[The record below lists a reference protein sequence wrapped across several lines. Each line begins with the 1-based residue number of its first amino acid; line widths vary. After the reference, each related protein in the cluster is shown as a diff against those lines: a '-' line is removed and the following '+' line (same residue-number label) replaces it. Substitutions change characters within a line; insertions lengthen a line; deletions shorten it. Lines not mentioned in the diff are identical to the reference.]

1 MNPLAPDAAR
11 LLYWTSQAMRGD
23 SDVRRRLA
31 LLEHS
36 QRWEPTRVR
45 AFQFRKLQALVA
57 HSYENVPYY
66 RALMDRHGLRPERI
80 RDAEDYRRLPV
91 LSRAALRSAGRTLI
105 SSTAA
110 GSPLQR
116 RQSSGSTGERVE
128 FWQDREFDRWCRAH
142 QLRTYAW
149 CGNWRLGE
157 PFALVWGAP
166 TYFETR
172 SRRDRL
178 DNALTNRIELNAFR
192 LDNESLYRLLE
203 RLVRHRP
210 ALVSGYTTALYLLA
224 RLARAQGVRLPGLR
238 AVQPNAEPL
247 NAVMRAE
254 MEEAFGCEVFDKYGS
269 RETNIIAHEGR
280 DHAGLRIQAEHSYV
294 EILDDT
300 GQPCP
305 PGTAGRVVV
314 TTLNNR
320 TMPLLRYDT
329 GDLAT
334 PLATPATA
342 ECALPSMSQVIGR
355 SQDLLCTPEGGL
367 VHPQLFSN
375 VLRQFPDVD
384 WFQVVQHREDAL
396 LVRIVA
402 HRAVDDSVTM
412 QVAGLIRELAGF
424 PFQVTFERLTQ
435 MPSSTT
441 GKFRLCICDL
451 PANRQDRGFGALN
464 ALRQTDPD

>member
-1 MNPLAPDAAR
+1 MTTVAPGAAR
-11 LLYWTSQAMRGD
+11 LLYWTRQAAGGD
-23 SDVRRRLA
+23 SAVRRRLA
-31 LLEHS
+31 FLDDS
-36 QRWEPTRVR
+36 QHWEPERLR
-45 AFQFRKLQALVA
+45 EFQFRKLQALVA
-57 HSYENVPYY
+57 HSYQTVPYY
-66 RALMDRHGLRPERI
+66 RTLLDRHGLRPDRI
-80 RDAEDYRRLPV
+80 CGAEDFRRVPV
-91 LSRAALRSAGRTLI
+91 LSRAALRSAGSILI

-110 GSPLQR
+110 SSSLQR

-128 FWQDREFDRWCRAH
+128 FWQDRDFDRWCRAH
-142 QLRTYAW
+142 QLRTYGW

-157 PFALVWGAP
+157 PFALVWGAA

-172 SRRDRL
+172 GRRDRF
-178 DNALTNRIELNAFR
+178 DNALTNRIELNAFQ
-192 LDNESLYRLLE
+192 LDDESLHRLLD

-210 ALVSGYTTALYLLA
+210 ALISGYTTALYLLA
-224 RLARAQGVRLPGLR
+224 RLARTQGVRLRGLR

-254 MEEAFGCEVFDKYGS
+254 MEKAFGCEVFDKYGS

-294 EILDDT
+294 EILDDD

-320 TMPLLRYDT
+320 AMPLLRYET

-334 PLATPATA
+334 PLDAQGIADCGLPA
-342 ECALPSMSQVIGR
+342 MSQVIGR

-375 VLRQFPDVD
+375 VLRQFPAVD

-396 LVRIVA
+396 LIRIVA
-402 HRAVDDSVTM
+402 RKAVDEAVT
-412 QVAGLIRELAGF
+412 QQIAGLVRDLAGF
-424 PFQVTFERLTQ
+424 AFQVTFERLTQ
-435 MPSSTT
+435 MPPSAT

-451 PANRQDRGFGALN
+451 PSTGQDRGFGALN
-464 ALRQTDPD
+464 ALRQSDHG